1 MKQAFPQLILFC
13 LLLFLNTA
21 TAVIY
26 NLTNEVPLM
35 IPIRLGTSLIHGIG
49 TTLLITLLIH
59 YTYKFFK
66 VKLAPFFII
75 LLWTLFVIECFLLL
89 NFYSLITPSTILVAL
104 ETNTSESSEFFKSYF
119 NTKIWI
125 LLLFIFIS
133 SGLTLRFYPQIKSIK
148 MPAFLHKKSV
158 LWSACCIIL
167 LSYAGLTYY
176 VTQIRQMTSYQML
189 TGIERLWH
197 STQNTLHDRLEYQ
210 RSLNLVQKAPP
221 ILTANTSDIPYIIV
235 ILGES
240 LSKRHMNAYGYP
252 LPTTPFLNERIK
264 NNETHKYDSVY
275 TPRTITSEAIRQI
288 MTFYTGHSEQ
298 PWYKYHTLPAVM
310 KEAGYYT
317 CWLSNQDSFTAG
329 DNNSTAS
336 IASTSTIVE
345 FTHTKHASEERYGY
359 FDGDLLPLLKRQ
371 INEDKPKK
379 FICMHLMGSHRRYTN
394 RYPMEFKKFGIN
406 DIEKK
411 TSRENKRT
419 IAEYDNSVLYNDYVC
434 EEIIKL
440 LEKEDAIIFCFPDH
454 GEEVYDTRNMC
465 GHTLE
470 NPSTPMKE
478 IPFWIWT
485 SRIFQ
490 ENRPLVEEAISTHT
504 NKCFNTTNFIHTI
517 MHLCGIQTKDYQ
529 EKESL
534 LCTHAKSL

>member
-1 MKQAFPQLILFC
+1 
-13 LLLFLNTA
+13 
-21 TAVIY
+21 
-26 NLTNEVPLM
+26 
-35 IPIRLGTSLIHGIG
+35 
-49 TTLLITLLIH
+49 
-59 YTYKFFK
+59 
-66 VKLAPFFII
+66 
-75 LLWTLFVIECFLLL
+75 
-89 NFYSLITPSTILVAL
+89 
-104 ETNTSESSEFFKSYF
+104 
-119 NTKIWI
+119 
-125 LLLFIFIS
+125 
-133 SGLTLRFYPQIKSIK
+133 

-189 TGIERLWH
+189 TEIERLWH
-197 STQNTLHDRLEYQ
+197 STPNTLHDRLEYQ

-336 IASTSTIVE
+336 IAS
-345 FTHTKHASEERYGY
+345 
-359 FDGDLLPLLKRQ
+359 PLL
-371 INEDKPKK
+371 
-379 FICMHLMGSHRRYTN
+379 S
-394 RYPMEFKKFGIN
+394 
-406 DIEKK
+406 
-411 TSRENKRT
+411 
-419 IAEYDNSVLYNDYVC
+419 
-434 EEIIKL
+434 
-440 LEKEDAIIFCFPDH
+440 
-454 GEEVYDTRNMC
+454 
-465 GHTLE
+465 
-470 NPSTPMKE
+470 
-478 IPFWIWT
+478 
-485 SRIFQ
+485 
-490 ENRPLVEEAISTHT
+490 
-504 NKCFNTTNFIHTI
+504 
-517 MHLCGIQTKDYQ
+517 
-529 EKESL
+529 
-534 LCTHAKSL
+534 